1 MEANAAAPSADSVED
16 VDKFLRAKNPR
27 ALKDMEIVCSSSRR
41 NTTTRM
47 KHAIFKLHGQSGSA
61 CMTWPESTP
70 LPCWNCFHKFDTPPL
85 AVPMSKDQQ
94 TGIYFLDAVICSAPC
109 GLRYI
114 FETAGSSAPNQT
126 LLFREM
132 LRDVFHVSGK
142 HVMAPERR
150 WLKAFCGEDTPG
162 AMSIQEY
169 RDTGATGKR
178 LRTLKP
184 PFVPATVVL
193 EHVADEPA
201 EQPSSATILASG
213 GHVVRGLRRP
223 QVGDVAVGGGAK
235 AADTMTASM
244 AGGCVDPSKP
254 ALYTTFLQ
262 QKSGG
267 NTSTSATPA
276 AAAAAASST
285 VIVQPLAAGAA
296 ASAPAV
302 KRRGKSAAEVAAAAA
317 AAAAAA
323 PAHSAF
329 SSLRKFVQ

>member
-1 MEANAAAPSADSVED
+1 MEANVAAPSVDSVED

-41 NTTTRM
+41 NTMTRM
-47 KHAIFKLHGQSGSA
+47 KHAIFKLHGQSGSE
-61 CMTWPESTP
+61 CMTWPESTS
-70 LPCWNCFHKFDTPPL
+70 LPCWNCFHNFDTPPL
-85 AVPMSKDQQ
+85 AVPVSKDPQ

-132 LRDVFHVSGK
+132 LREVFHVTGK

-150 WLKAFCGEDTPG
+150 WLKAFCGDDTPG

-223 QVGDVAVGGGAK
+223 QVGDMALGGAK
-235 AADTMTASM
+235 PADTMTASM

-262 QKSGG
+262 QKIGGAGG
-267 NTSTSATPA
+267 NSTTPA
-276 AAAAAASST
+276 ASGAAAAGGAAA
-285 VIVQPLAAGAA
+285 VVVQPLVAGAA
-296 ASAPAV
+296 ATTPAV
-302 KRRGKSAAEVAAAAA
+302 KRRGKSAAEVSAAAAT
-317 AAAAAA
+317 AA
-323 PAHSAF
+323 PSAF
-329 SSLRKFVQ
+329 SSLRKFVQQ